1 MSYQVLARKWRPRSF
16 REMIGQTHV
25 LKALINALD
34 NQRLHHAYLFTGTRG
49 VGKTTIA
56 RIIAKCVNCEI
67 GITSTPCGTCSV
79 CREIDEGRFV
89 DLIEID
95 AASRTKVEDTREL
108 LDNVQ
113 YAPSRGRFKVYLI
126 DEVHMLSSHS
136 FNALLKTLEEP
147 PPYVKFILATT
158 DPQKLP
164 ATILSRCLQFS
175 LKNMT
180 PERVVEHLTHVL
192 GVENVPFED
201 DALWLLGRAA
211 DGSMRDAMSLTDQA
225 IAFGEGK
232 VLAADVR
239 AMLGTLD
246 HGQVYG
252 VLQALLEGDARG
264 LLEAVRHL
272 AEQGPDWNGVLA
284 EMLNVLHRVAVA
296 QALPEAVDNGQGD
309 RDRVLAVAQALP
321 AEDVQFYYQMGLI
334 GRRDLPLAP
343 DPRSGFE
350 MVLLRMLAFRP
361 AGGGEAPPQTLKPL
375 GISQATVDSS
385 QGVAAPIAA
394 PVPQATSMAG
404 AAVPAAGPVAGGNAP
419 ASASAA
425 TVQAPVTPAQR
436 EEAPVANPAVGD
448 NAPVPA
454 PASAATAQVPVA
466 AAQRQA
472 APAAST
478 MTAVDNSVPAPA
490 PTSSAPVPAAVS
502 QREVAAAASP
512 VASTDS
518 PATRAA
524 PAPSPAAVDDP
535 SLPWN
540 SSAAPLQNE
549 PEAYDEPLLET
560 EAEQPMLTPMPAP
573 TPACVVPPAPEREEA
588 PEDEGDAIDS
598 AAPHLQAIPD
608 DFGPAGMDRDDEPPL
623 DEDYYP
629 ADIDASGYS
638 FLDDLASATPEPV
651 AAPEPLPASQPA
663 SGLAL
668 QWLELFPKLPI
679 SGLTASI
686 AANCSLIAVRGD
698 EWLLH
703 LDPAQS
709 ALFNATQQRRLND
722 ALNQYH
728 GRTIGLKIELV
739 RPEQE
744 TPAQASSRRRVE
756 RQHDAEA
763 SIQADPFIQQ
773 MMQKFGATVRND
785 TIEPVDVPVSQNG

>member
-16 REMIGQTHV
+16 REMVGQTHV

-34 NQRLHHAYLFTGTRG
+34 SQRLHHAYLFTGTRG

-56 RIIAKCVNCEI
+56 RIIAKCLNCET
-67 GITSTPCGTCSV
+67 GITSSPCGSCSV

-232 VLAADVR
+232 VLASDVR

-246 HGQVYG
+246 HGQVYD
-252 VLQALLEGDARG
+252 VLHALIEGDAKA

-272 AEQGPDWNGVLA
+272 AEQGPDWNGVLS
-284 EMLNVLHRVAVA
+284 EILNVLHRVAIA
-296 QALPEAVDNGQGD
+296 QALPEGVDNGHGD
-309 RDRVLAVAQALP
+309 RDRVLALAQALP

-343 DPRSGFE
+343 DPRGGFE

-361 AGGGEAPPQTLKPL
+361 ADSAAAPRQPLKPV
-375 GISQATVDSS
+375 GISQATVDSANK
-385 QGVAAPIAA
+385 VAGPATVAPIAA
-394 PVPQATSMAG
+394 AVAPVAE
-404 AAVPAAGPVAGGNAP
+404 VPAAPVA
-419 ASASAA
+419 
-425 TVQAPVTPAQR
+425 
-436 EEAPVANPAVGD
+436 APVAPEPTPAPAVEVAPEPVAEVAPATEPEPAAPAVEEID
-448 NAPVPA
+448 LPWNEPAQVPSQATAPEPEPEPVAEREPQVVVEHPAPVP
-454 PASAATAQVPVA
+454 PVA
-466 AAQRQA
+466 PENSVQA
-472 APAAST
+472 APEWAA
-478 MTAVDNSVPAPA
+478 APIPDSVPA
-490 PTSSAPVPAAVS
+490 
-502 QREVAAAASP
+502 QM
-512 VASTDS
+512 ASTV
-518 PATRAA
+518 A
-524 PAPSPAAVDDP
+524 
-535 SLPWN
+535 
-540 SSAAPLQNE
+540 
-549 PEAYDEPLLET
+549 
-560 EAEQPMLTPMPAP
+560 
-573 TPACVVPPAPEREEA
+573 
-588 PEDEGDAIDS
+588 
-598 AAPHLQAIPD
+598 
-608 DFGPAGMDRDDEPPL
+608 GPDRDDEPPL
-623 DEDYYP
+623 DEDYIEP
-629 ADIDASGYS
+629 DMDSAYS
-638 FLDDLASATPEPV
+638 YLDELASEHAAELEPQPE
-651 AAPEPLPASQPA
+651 PEPLPAAQPA
-663 SGLAL
+663 TGLAL
-668 QWLELFPKLPI
+668 EWLQLFPKLPI
-679 SGLTASI
+679 SGMTGSI
-686 AANCSLIAVRGD
+686 AANCTLIAVNGD
-698 EWLLH
+698 DWLLH
-703 LDPAQS
+703 LDPAHS
-709 ALFNATQQRRLND
+709 ALFNPTQQRRLNE

-728 GRTIGLKIELV
+728 GRTLKLNIELIK
-739 RPEQE
+739 PEQE
-744 TPAQASSRRRVE
+744 TPAQAAARRRHE
-756 RQHDAEA
+756 RQNEAIA
-763 SIQADPFIQQ
+763 SIHADPFIQQ
-773 MMQKFGATVRND
+773 MMQQFGAVVRDD
-785 TIEPVDVPVSQNG
+785 TIEPVDALVTQG

>member
-1 MSYQVLARKWRPRSF
+1 MVFMSYQVLARKWRPRSF
-16 REMIGQTHV
+16 REMVGQTHV

-56 RIIAKCVNCEI
+56 RIIAKCLNCET
-67 GITSTPCGTCSV
+67 GITSTPCGSCSV

-180 PERVVEHLTHVL
+180 PERVVEHLSHVL
-192 GVENVPFED
+192 GAENVPFEP

-252 VLQALLEGDARG
+252 VLQALLEGDARA
-264 LLEAVRHL
+264 LLEAVRQL
-272 AEQGPDWNGVLA
+272 AEQGPDWSGVLA
-284 EMLNVLHRVAVA
+284 EMLNVLHRVAIA

-309 RDRVLAVAQALP
+309 RERVLALASALP

-343 DPRSGFE
+343 DPRGGFE

-361 AGGGEAPPQTLKPL
+361 ADADDAPRPVLKPV
-375 GISQATVDSS
+375 GISQATADST
-385 QGVAAPIAA
+385 GAVAAAEAVAPPTAKAAVQPPA
-394 PVPQATSMAG
+394 PVATPQRAPQPQPEPEPEPE
-404 AAVPAAGPVAGGNAP
+404 AARKPAAEQPEEHIDLPWNDP
-419 ASASAA
+419 
-425 TVQAPVTPAQR
+425 VQAPVAAAP
-436 EEAPVANPAVGD
+436 EPVAVPVPGTSRQAGAHEPPPFDGDGD
-448 NAPVPA
+448 NPV
-454 PASAATAQVPVA
+454 
-466 AAQRQA
+466 
-472 APAAST
+472 
-478 MTAVDNSVPAPA
+478 
-490 PTSSAPVPAAVS
+490 
-502 QREVAAAASP
+502 
-512 VASTDS
+512 
-518 PATRAA
+518 
-524 PAPSPAAVDDP
+524 
-535 SLPWN
+535 
-540 SSAAPLQNE
+540 
-549 PEAYDEPLLET
+549 
-560 EAEQPMLTPMPAP
+560 
-573 TPACVVPPAPEREEA
+573 
-588 PEDEGDAIDS
+588 
-598 AAPHLQAIPD
+598 
-608 DFGPAGMDRDDEPPL
+608 GMDRDDEPPL
-623 DEDYYP
+623 DEDYYAP
-629 ADIDASGYS
+629 EVDPVGFSYLDELAEHVHEPDEVAS
-638 FLDDLASATPEPV
+638 V
-651 AAPEPLPASQPA
+651 PEPLPASQPA
-663 SGLAL
+663 TGLAL
-668 QWLELFPKLPI
+668 QWLELFPQLPI
-679 SGLTASI
+679 SGMTGNI
-686 AANCSLIAVRGD
+686 AANCSLIAMNGD
-698 EWLLH
+698 DWLLH
-703 LDPAQS
+703 LDPAQG
-709 ALFNATQQRRLND
+709 ALFNSTQQRRLNE
-722 ALNQYH
+722 ALDQH
-728 GRTIGLKIELV
+728 FGRSIRLSIELV

-744 TPAQASSRRRVE
+744 TPAQAAARKRAE
-756 RQHDAEA
+756 RQREAEEA
-763 SIQADPFIQQ
+763 IDSDPLIQQ
-773 MMQKFGATVRND
+773 MIRQFGATVRQD
-785 TIEPVDVPVSQNG
+785 SIEPVDALVSQGQ

>member
-16 REMIGQTHV
+16 REMVGQTHV

-34 NQRLHHAYLFTGTRG
+34 SQRLHHAYLFTGTRG

-56 RIIAKCVNCEI
+56 RIIAKCLNCET
-67 GITSTPCGTCSV
+67 GITSSPCGECSV

-192 GVENVPFED
+192 TAESVPFED

-232 VLAADVR
+232 VLATDVR

-246 HGQVYG
+246 HGQVFD
-252 VLQALLEGDARG
+252 VLHSLIEGDAKA

-272 AEQGPDWNGVLA
+272 AEQGPDWNGVLS
-284 EMLNVLHRVAVA
+284 EILNVLHRVAIA
-296 QALPEAVDNGQGD
+296 QALPEGVDNGHGD
-309 RDRVLAVAQALP
+309 RDRVLALAQALP

-343 DPRSGFE
+343 DPRGGFE

-361 AGGGEAPPQTLKPL
+361 ADTADAPRQPLKPV
-375 GISQATVDSS
+375 GISQATVDSANS
-385 QGVAAPIAA
+385 VAAAPKPA
-394 PVPQATSMAG
+394 PVVA
-404 AAVPAAGPVAGGNAP
+404 AAVAP
-419 ASASAA
+419 
-425 TVQAPVTPAQR
+425 TPAPVTA
-436 EEAPVANPAVGD
+436 
-448 NAPVPA
+448 
-454 PASAATAQVPVA
+454 
-466 AAQRQA
+466 
-472 APAAST
+472 
-478 MTAVDNSVPAPA
+478 PAPA
-490 PTSSAPVPAAVS
+490 PEPAPVA
-502 QREVAAAASP
+502 P
-512 VASTDS
+512 VAPVAEPEPEPEPT
-518 PATRAA
+518 PVVAE
-524 PAPSPAAVDDP
+524 AVVD
-535 SLPWN
+535 LPWN
-540 SSAAPLQNE
+540 DPVEAEAE
-549 PEAYDEPLLET
+549 PEPEPAQQPAVEPMLET
-560 EAEQPMLTPMPAP
+560 AAEQPELPPMPLP
-573 TPACVVPPAPEREEA
+573 TPDSVVPDAPEWA
-588 PEDEGDAIDS
+588 
-598 AAPHLQAIPD
+598 AAPIPEPSVAD
-608 DFGPAGMDRDDEPPL
+608 VDAATPGTDMDDEPPL
-623 DEDYYP
+623 DEDYIEP
-629 ADIDASGYS
+629 DMDSAYS
-638 FLDDLASATPEPV
+638 YLDELASEHAADPEPEPEPEPA
-651 AAPEPLPASQPA
+651 AAPAT
-663 SGLAL
+663 GLAL

-679 SGLTASI
+679 SGMTGSI
-686 AANCSLIAVRGD
+686 AANCTLIAVDGD
-698 EWLLH
+698 HWLMH
-703 LDPAQS
+703 LDPAHS

-722 ALNQYH
+722 ALNQFH
-728 GRTIGLKIELV
+728 GRTLTLTIELIK
-739 RPEQE
+739 PEQE
-744 TPAQASSRRRVE
+744 TPAQAASRRRAN
-756 RQHDAEA
+756 RQREAEE
-763 SIQADPFIQQ
+763 SIHGDPFIQQ
-773 MMQKFGATVRND
+773 MVQQFGAVVRHD
-785 TIEPVDVPVSQNG
+785 TIEPVDALVAQG

>member
-1 MSYQVLARKWRPRSF
+1 LHVNGV
-16 REMIGQTHV
+16 GQTHV

-34 NQRLHHAYLFTGTRG
+34 SQRLHHAYLFTGTRG

-56 RIIAKCVNCEI
+56 RIIAKCLNCET

-232 VLAADVR
+232 VMAADVR

-246 HGQVYG
+246 HGQVFD
-252 VLQALLEGDARG
+252 VLHALIEGDAKA

-272 AEQGPDWNGVLA
+272 SEQGPDWNGVLS
-284 EMLNVLHRVAVA
+284 EILNVLHRVAIA
-296 QALPEAVDNGQGD
+296 QALPEGVDNGHGD
-309 RDRVLAVAQALP
+309 RDRVLALAQALP

-343 DPRSGFE
+343 DPRGGFE
-350 MVLLRMLAFRP
+350 MVMLRMLAFRP
-361 AGGGEAPPQTLKPL
+361 ADTADAPRQPLKPV
-375 GISQATVDSS
+375 GISQATVDSAKS
-385 QGVAAPIAA
+385 V
-394 PVPQATSMAG
+394 AG
-404 AAVPAAGPVAGGNAP
+404 AAVVAPEPVAVAP
-419 ASASAA
+419 
-425 TVQAPVTPAQR
+425 
-436 EEAPVANPAVGD
+436 APVAVE
-448 NAPVPA
+448 PVVPVVAPA
-454 PASAATAQVPVA
+454 PAAE
-466 AAQRQA
+466 
-472 APAAST
+472 
-478 MTAVDNSVPAPA
+478 PAPA
-490 PTSSAPVPAAVS
+490 PVVDLPWNEPVETVVEQAPAEEPVLETIAEQPELTPMPTPTPDSVVPDAPEWGSAPVPEPTIADVDAA
-502 QREVAAAASP
+502 
-512 VASTDS
+512 
-518 PATRAA
+518 
-524 PAPSPAAVDDP
+524 
-535 SLPWN
+535 
-540 SSAAPLQNE
+540 
-549 PEAYDEPLLET
+549 
-560 EAEQPMLTPMPAP
+560 TP
-573 TPACVVPPAPEREEA
+573 
-588 PEDEGDAIDS
+588 GID
-598 AAPHLQAIPD
+598 L
-608 DFGPAGMDRDDEPPL
+608 DDEPPL
-623 DEDYYP
+623 DEDYIEP
-629 ADIDASGYS
+629 DVDSAYS
-638 FLDDLASATPEPV
+638 YLDDLASEHTAEP
-651 AAPEPLPASQPA
+651 APEPEAEPAAMPA
-663 SGLAL
+663 TGLAL

-679 SGLTASI
+679 SGMTGSI
-686 AANCSLIAVRGD
+686 AANCTLIAVDGD
-698 EWLLH
+698 HWLLH
-703 LDPAQS
+703 LDPAHS

-722 ALNQYH
+722 ALNQFH
-728 GRTIGLKIELV
+728 ERTLTVTIELIK
-739 RPEQE
+739 PEQE
-744 TPAQASSRRRVE
+744 TPAQAATRRRLN
-756 RQHDAEA
+756 RQREAEE
-763 SIQADPFIQQ
+763 SIQADPLIQQ
-773 MMQKFGATVRND
+773 MMEQFGAVVRHD
-785 TIEPVDVPVSQNG
+785 TIEPVEAQAAAG

>member
-16 REMIGQTHV
+16 GEMVGQTHV

-34 NQRLHHAYLFTGTRG
+34 SQRLHHAYLFTGTRG

-56 RIIAKCVNCEI
+56 RIIAKCLNCET
-67 GITSTPCGTCSV
+67 GITSTPCGECSV

-192 GVENVPFED
+192 SVENVPFED

-246 HGQVYG
+246 HGQVYD
-252 VLQALLEGDARG
+252 VLHALIEGDAKA

-272 AEQGPDWNGVLA
+272 AEQGPDWNGVLS
-284 EMLNVLHRVAVA
+284 EILNVLHRVAIA
-296 QALPEAVDNGQGD
+296 QALPEGVDNGHGD
-309 RDRVLAVAQALP
+309 RDRVLALAQALP

-343 DPRSGFE
+343 DPRGGFE

-361 AGGGEAPPQTLKPL
+361 ADTEDAPRQPLKTV
-375 GISQATVDSS
+375 GISQATVDSANS
-385 QGVAAPIAA
+385 VAAARVVA
-394 PVPQATSMAG
+394 PVVATA
-404 AAVPAAGPVAGGNAP
+404 
-419 ASASAA
+419 
-425 TVQAPVTPAQR
+425 VTPAPV
-436 EEAPVANPAVGD
+436 APVVA
-448 NAPVPA
+448 PA
-454 PASAATAQVPVA
+454 PVPVA
-466 AAQRQA
+466 APEPVA
-472 APAAST
+472 T
-478 MTAVDNSVPAPA
+478 V
-490 PTSSAPVPAAVS
+490 PVPV
-502 QREVAAAASP
+502 VAPEPEPVVEP
-512 VASTDS
+512 VAVEEV
-518 PATRAA
+518 
-524 PAPSPAAVDDP
+524 VD
-535 SLPWN
+535 LPWN
-540 SSAAPLQNE
+540 DPIEPEVVQQPAIEPVLETAGEQPELPPMPMPTPDSVVPNAPEWAAAPIPE
-549 PEAYDEPLLET
+549 PSVAQVD
-560 EAEQPMLTPMPAP
+560 AATP
-573 TPACVVPPAPEREEA
+573 
-588 PEDEGDAIDS
+588 
-598 AAPHLQAIPD
+598 
-608 DFGPAGMDRDDEPPL
+608 GMDQDDEPPL
-623 DEDYYP
+623 DEDYIEP
-629 ADIDASGYS
+629 DMDSAYS
-638 FLDDLASATPEPV
+638 YLDELASEHTAEP
-651 AAPEPLPASQPA
+651 APEPEPEPAAMPA
-663 SGLAL
+663 TGLAL
-668 QWLELFPKLPI
+668 QWLELFPKLPV
-679 SGLTASI
+679 SGMTGSI
-686 AANCSLIAVRGD
+686 AANCTLIAVDGD
-698 EWLLH
+698 NWLLH
-703 LDPAQS
+703 LDPAHS

-722 ALNQYH
+722 ALNQFH
-728 GRTIGLKIELV
+728 GRTLTLSMELIK
-739 RPEQE
+739 PEQE
-744 TPAQASSRRRVE
+744 TPAQAASRRRAN
-756 RQHDAEA
+756 RQREAEE
-763 SIQADPFIQQ
+763 SIHGDPFIQQ
-773 MMQKFGATVRND
+773 MMQQFGAVVRHD
-785 TIEPVDVPVSQNG
+785 TIEPVEALVSQD

>member
-16 REMIGQTHV
+16 REMVGQTHV

-34 NQRLHHAYLFTGTRG
+34 SQRLHHAYLFTGTRG

-56 RIIAKCVNCEI
+56 RIIAKCLNCET

-180 PERVVEHLTHVL
+180 PERVVEHLSHVL
-192 GVENVPFED
+192 SVENVPFED

-239 AMLGTLD
+239 TMLGTLD
-246 HGQVYG
+246 HGQVFD
-252 VLQALLEGDARG
+252 LLHALIEGDARG

-272 AEQGPDWNGVLA
+272 AEQGPDWNGVLS
-284 EMLNVLHRVAVA
+284 EILNVFHRVAIA
-296 QALPEAVDNGQGD
+296 QALPEGVDNGHGD
-309 RDRVLAVAQALP
+309 RDRVLALAKVLP

-343 DPRSGFE
+343 DPRGGFE

-361 AGGGEAPPQTLKPL
+361 ADATDSPSQPLKPV
-375 GISQATVDSS
+375 GISQATVDSA
-385 QGVAAPIAA
+385 QTVAGPTAVAPVVAAP
-394 PVPQATSMAG
+394 
-404 AAVPAAGPVAGGNAP
+404 
-419 ASASAA
+419 
-425 TVQAPVTPAQR
+425 
-436 EEAPVANPAVGD
+436 
-448 NAPVPA
+448 
-454 PASAATAQVPVA
+454 
-466 AAQRQA
+466 
-472 APAAST
+472 APAAV
-478 MTAVDNSVPAPA
+478 AVVEVPRPEPEPEPAPA
-490 PTSSAPVPAAVS
+490 PVAAPRAPAVPVVDLPWNEPAVAVIEEPLAPQAMLDTLGEQPELPPMPLPTPDSVVPDAPQWEDAPVP
-502 QREVAAAASP
+502 
-512 VASTDS
+512 
-518 PATRAA
+518 
-524 PAPSPAAVDDP
+524 
-535 SLPWN
+535 
-540 SSAAPLQNE
+540 E
-549 PEAYDEPLLET
+549 PTLE
-560 EAEQPMLTPMPAP
+560 Q
-573 TPACVVPPAPEREEA
+573 V
-588 PEDEGDAIDS
+588 DS
-598 AAPHLQAIPD
+598 ALS
-608 DFGPAGMDRDDEPPL
+608 GLDRDDEPPL
-623 DEDYYP
+623 DEDYIEP
-629 ADIDASGYS
+629 DMDSAAYS
-638 FLDDLASATPEPV
+638 YLDELASEHGGEPAPE
-651 AAPEPLPASQPA
+651 PEPLPAAEPA
-663 SGLAL
+663 TGLAL
-668 QWLELFPKLPI
+668 EWLNMFPKLPV
-679 SGLTASI
+679 SGMTASI
-686 AANCSLIAVRGD
+686 GANCTLISVDGD
-698 EWLLH
+698 DWLLH
-703 LDPAQS
+703 LDPAHS

-728 GRTIGLKIELV
+728 QRTLKVTIELIK
-739 RPEQE
+739 PEQE
-744 TPAQASSRRRVE
+744 TPAQAASRFRAE
-756 RQHDAEA
+756 RQRLAEE
-763 SIQADPFIQQ
+763 SIYADPLVQQ
-773 MMQKFGATVRND
+773 MIEQFGAAVRDD
-785 TIEPVDVPVSQNG
+785 TIQPVDVVEAQAS

>member
-16 REMIGQTHV
+16 REMVGQTHV

-34 NQRLHHAYLFTGTRG
+34 SQRLHHAYLFTGTRG

-56 RIIAKCVNCEI
+56 RIIAKCLNCET
-67 GITSTPCGTCSV
+67 GITSSPCGECSV

-192 GVENVPFED
+192 TAENVPFED

-232 VLAADVR
+232 VLATDVR

-252 VLQALLEGDARG
+252 VLHALIEGDAKA

-272 AEQGPDWNGVLA
+272 AEQGPDWNGVLS
-284 EMLNVLHRVAVA
+284 EILNVLHRVAIA
-296 QALPEAVDNGQGD
+296 QALPEGVDNGHGD
-309 RDRVLAVAQALP
+309 RDRVLALAQALP

-343 DPRSGFE
+343 DPRGGFE

-361 AGGGEAPPQTLKPL
+361 ADTADAPRQPLKPV
-375 GISQATVDSS
+375 GISQATVDSANS
-385 QGVAAPIAA
+385 VAAAPKPAPVVAAAVAPAAVAEPAAVAASMPEPEPVAPVVEAQPEPEPVAVEAVVDLPWNDPVEAEPEPAPVQQPAVEPVLETAGEQPELPPMPLPTPDSVVPDAPEWAAAPI
-394 PVPQATSMAG
+394 PEPS
-404 AAVPAAGPVAGGNAP
+404 VAEVD
-419 ASASAA
+419 AA
-425 TVQAPVTPAQR
+425 TP
-436 EEAPVANPAVGD
+436 
-448 NAPVPA
+448 
-454 PASAATAQVPVA
+454 
-466 AAQRQA
+466 
-472 APAAST
+472 
-478 MTAVDNSVPAPA
+478 
-490 PTSSAPVPAAVS
+490 
-502 QREVAAAASP
+502 
-512 VASTDS
+512 
-518 PATRAA
+518 
-524 PAPSPAAVDDP
+524 
-535 SLPWN
+535 
-540 SSAAPLQNE
+540 
-549 PEAYDEPLLET
+549 
-560 EAEQPMLTPMPAP
+560 
-573 TPACVVPPAPEREEA
+573 
-588 PEDEGDAIDS
+588 
-598 AAPHLQAIPD
+598 
-608 DFGPAGMDRDDEPPL
+608 GMDMDDEPPL
-623 DEDYYP
+623 DEDYIEP
-629 ADIDASGYS
+629 DMDSAYS
-638 FLDDLASATPEPV
+638 YLDELASEHAADPEPEPEPEPA
-651 AAPEPLPASQPA
+651 AAPAT
-663 SGLAL
+663 GLAL

-679 SGLTASI
+679 SGMTGSI
-686 AANCSLIAVRGD
+686 AANCTLIAVDGD
-698 EWLLH
+698 HWLMH
-703 LDPAQS
+703 LDPAHS

-722 ALNQYH
+722 VLNQFH
-728 GRTIGLKIELV
+728 GRTLTLTIELIK
-739 RPEQE
+739 PAQE
-744 TPAQASSRRRVE
+744 TPAQAASRRRAN
-756 RQHDAEA
+756 RQREAEE
-763 SIQADPFIQQ
+763 SIHGDPFIQQ
-773 MMQKFGATVRND
+773 MVQQFGAVVRSD
-785 TIEPVDVPVSQNG
+785 TIEPVDALVTQG

>member
-1 MSYQVLARKWRPRSF
+1 MV
-16 REMIGQTHV
+16 GQTHV

-34 NQRLHHAYLFTGTRG
+34 SQRLHHAYLFTGTRG

-56 RIIAKCVNCEI
+56 RIIAKCLNCET

-232 VLAADVR
+232 VMAADVR

-246 HGQVYG
+246 HGQVYD
-252 VLQALLEGDARG
+252 VLHALINGDAKA

-272 AEQGPDWNGVLA
+272 AEQGPDWNGVLS
-284 EMLNVLHRVAVA
+284 EILNVLHRVAIA
-296 QALPEAVDNGQGD
+296 QALPDGVDNGHGD
-309 RDRVLAVAQALP
+309 RDRVLALAQALP

-343 DPRSGFE
+343 DPRGGFE

-361 AGGGEAPPQTLKPL
+361 ADSADAPRQPLKPV
-375 GISQATVDSS
+375 GISQATVDSAQS
-385 QGVAAPIAA
+385 V
-394 PVPQATSMAG
+394 AG
-404 AAVPAAGPVAGGNAP
+404 AAVA
-419 ASASAA
+419 
-425 TVQAPVTPAQR
+425 APVSVAA
-436 EEAPVANPAVGD
+436 APVA
-448 NAPVPA
+448 APV
-454 PASAATAQVPVA
+454 VE
-466 AAQRQA
+466 A
-472 APAAST
+472 APA
-478 MTAVDNSVPAPA
+478 VAPVVA
-490 PTSSAPVPAAVS
+490 PAPVPAA
-502 QREVAAAASP
+502 P
-512 VASTDS
+512 V
-518 PATRAA
+518 A
-524 PAPSPAAVDDP
+524 PAPQPVVETPAQAAPVAAEEVVD
-535 SLPWN
+535 LPWN
-540 SSAAPLQNE
+540 DPVE
-549 PEAYDEPLLET
+549 PVVAQQPAVEPVLET
-560 EAEQPMLTPMPAP
+560 AAEQPELTPMPTP
-573 TPACVVPPAPEREEA
+573 TPDSVVPDAPEWVSA
-588 PEDEGDAIDS
+588 PVPEPSVAEVDAATPGID
-598 AAPHLQAIPD
+598 L
-608 DFGPAGMDRDDEPPL
+608 DDEPPL
-623 DEDYYP
+623 DEDYIEP
-629 ADIDASGYS
+629 DMDSAYS
-638 FLDDLASATPEPV
+638 YLDELASEHAADPEPE
-651 AAPEPLPASQPA
+651 PEPLPAAQPA
-663 SGLAL
+663 TGLAL
-668 QWLELFPKLPI
+668 EWLELFPKLPI
-679 SGLTASI
+679 SGMTASI
-686 AANCSLIAVRGD
+686 AANCTLIAAEGD
-698 EWLLH
+698 NWLLH
-703 LDPAQS
+703 LDPAHS

-728 GRTIGLKIELV
+728 QRTLTVSIELIK
-739 RPEQE
+739 PEQE
-744 TPAQASSRRRVE
+744 TPAQAASRRRAN
-756 RQHDAEA
+756 RQREAEE
-763 SIQADPFIQQ
+763 SIHGDPFIQQ
-773 MMQKFGATVRND
+773 MVREFGAVVRHD
-785 TIEPVDVPVSQNG
+785 TIEPVEALVSQG

>member
-16 REMIGQTHV
+16 REMVGQTHV

-34 NQRLHHAYLFTGTRG
+34 SQRLHHAYLFTGTRG

-56 RIIAKCVNCEI
+56 RIIAKCLNCET
-67 GITSTPCGTCSV
+67 GITSTPCGECSV

-232 VLAADVR
+232 VMAADVR

-246 HGQVYG
+246 HGQVYD
-252 VLQALLEGDARG
+252 VLHALIEGDARALLEG
-264 LLEAVRHL
+264 VRHL
-272 AEQGPDWNGVLA
+272 AEQGPDWNGVLS
-284 EMLNVLHRVAVA
+284 EILNVLHRVAIA
-296 QALPEAVDNGQGD
+296 QALPEGVDNGHGD
-309 RDRVLAVAQALP
+309 RDRVLALAQALP

-343 DPRSGFE
+343 DPRGGFE

-361 AGGGEAPPQTLKPL
+361 ADTADAPRQPLKPV
-375 GISQATVDSS
+375 GISQATVDSANS
-385 QGVAAPIAA
+385 VAAAPVVAPVVATAAAPVVAAPVVA
-394 PVPQATSMAG
+394 P
-404 AAVPAAGPVAGGNAP
+404 
-419 ASASAA
+419 
-425 TVQAPVTPAQR
+425 
-436 EEAPVANPAVGD
+436 
-448 NAPVPA
+448 APVPA
-454 PASAATAQVPVA
+454 PEPVA
-466 AAQRQA
+466 
-472 APAAST
+472 
-478 MTAVDNSVPAPA
+478 
-490 PTSSAPVPAAVS
+490 
-502 QREVAAAASP
+502 P
-512 VASTDS
+512 VA
-518 PATRAA
+518 P
-524 PAPSPAAVDDP
+524 PEPVVEAVAIEEVVD
-535 SLPWN
+535 LPWN
-540 SSAAPLQNE
+540 DPVE
-549 PEAYDEPLLET
+549 PEAVLQPAVEPMLET
-560 EAEQPMLTPMPAP
+560 AGEQPELPPMPLP
-573 TPACVVPPAPEREEA
+573 MPDSVVPDAPEWA
-588 PEDEGDAIDS
+588 
-598 AAPHLQAIPD
+598 AAPIPEPSVAEVD
-608 DFGPAGMDRDDEPPL
+608 AATPGTDLDDEPPL
-623 DEDYYP
+623 DEDYIEP
-629 ADIDASGYS
+629 DIDSAYS
-638 FLDDLASATPEPV
+638 YLDELASEHAAEP
-651 AAPEPLPASQPA
+651 APEPEPEPAAMPA
-663 SGLAL
+663 TGLAL

-679 SGLTASI
+679 SGMTGSI
-686 AANCSLIAVRGD
+686 AANCTLISVEGD
-698 EWLLH
+698 NWLMH
-703 LDPAQS
+703 LDPAHS

-728 GRTIGLKIELV
+728 GRTLTLSMELIK
-739 RPEQE
+739 PEQE
-744 TPAQASSRRRVE
+744 TPAQAASRRRVN
-756 RQHDAEA
+756 RQREAEE
-763 SIQADPFIQQ
+763 SIHGDPFIQQ
-773 MMQKFGATVRND
+773 MMQQFGAVIRND
-785 TIEPVDVPVSQNG
+785 TIEPVEALASQG

>member
-16 REMIGQTHV
+16 REMVGQTHV

-56 RIIAKCVNCEI
+56 RIIAKCLNCET
-67 GITSTPCGTCSV
+67 GVSSTPCGQCSV

-89 DLIEID
+89 DLIEVD

-113 YAPSRGRFKVYLI
+113 YAPSRGRYKVYLI

-147 PPYVKFILATT
+147 PPHVKFLLATT

-164 ATILSRCLQFS
+164 VTILSRCLQFS
-175 LKNMT
+175 LKNMP

-192 GVENVPFED
+192 GVENVPFEE

-252 VLQALLEGDARG
+252 VLQALLEGDARA

-272 AEQGPDWNGVLA
+272 AEQGPDWAGVLA
-284 EMLNVLHRVAVA
+284 EMLNVLHRVAIA

-309 RDRVLAVAQALP
+309 RDRVLALAQALP

-361 AGGGEAPPQTLKPL
+361 ADTGDAPRTSLKNL
-375 GISQATVDSS
+375 GISPATADSKPAA
-385 QGVAAPIAA
+385 VADTAAPGVSPVSAPA
-394 PVPQATSMAG
+394 PVAPA
-404 AAVPAAGPVAGGNAP
+404 AAVAP
-419 ASASAA
+419 APVVIASPAESAA
-425 TVQAPVTPAQR
+425 TVAP
-436 EEAPVANPAVGD
+436 ELPAV
-448 NAPVPA
+448 
-454 PASAATAQVPVA
+454 ATSP
-466 AAQRQA
+466 A
-472 APAAST
+472 APAQEQ
-478 MTAVDNSVPAPA
+478 AVPVIDVPWNEPPEVPPVAVEANAILPEPA
-490 PTSSAPVPAAVS
+490 LDGPPDHVAAVV
-502 QREVAAAASP
+502 QVE
-512 VASTDS
+512 
-518 PATRAA
+518 
-524 PAPSPAAVDDP
+524 
-535 SLPWN
+535 
-540 SSAAPLQNE
+540 E
-549 PEAYDEPLLET
+549 PD
-560 EAEQPMLTPMPAP
+560 
-573 TPACVVPPAPEREEA
+573 
-588 PEDEGDAIDS
+588 
-598 AAPHLQAIPD
+598 
-608 DFGPAGMDRDDEPPL
+608 DDEPPL
-623 DEDYYP
+623 TDEDYFEVENQAEAYFEELQQ
-629 ADIDASGYS
+629 DETDQQ
-638 FLDDLASATPEPV
+638 EV
-651 AAPEPLPASQPA
+651 EPLPAVEPA
-663 SGLAL
+663 TGLAAE
-668 QWLELFPKLPI
+668 WLELYLKLGL
-679 SGLTASI
+679 SGLTGSI
-686 AANCSLIAVRGD
+686 AANCTLISVEGD
-698 EWLLH
+698 RWLMH

-709 ALFNATQQRRLND
+709 ALFNPTQQRRLND

-728 GRTIGLKIELV
+728 GRTLQLDIVLQK
-739 RPEQE
+739 PEQE
-744 TPAQASSRRRVE
+744 TPAQAAQRRRAE
-756 RQHDAEA
+756 RQRAAEQ
-763 SIQADPFIQQ
+763 SIHADPLVQQ
-773 MMQKFGATVRND
+773 LMQQFAAVIREG
-785 TIEPVDVPVSQNG
+785 TIEPVEHSEP

>member
-16 REMIGQTHV
+16 REMVGQTHV

-34 NQRLHHAYLFTGTRG
+34 SQRLHHAYLFTGTRG

-56 RIIAKCVNCEI
+56 RIIAKCLNCET
-67 GITSTPCGTCSV
+67 GITSSPCGECSV

-192 GVENVPFED
+192 TAESVPFED

-232 VLAADVR
+232 VLATDVR

-246 HGQVYG
+246 HGQVFD
-252 VLQALLEGDARG
+252 VLHSLIEGDAKA

-272 AEQGPDWNGVLA
+272 AEQGPDWNGVLS
-284 EMLNVLHRVAVA
+284 EILNVLHRVAIA
-296 QALPEAVDNGQGD
+296 QALPEGVDNGHGD
-309 RDRVLAVAQALP
+309 RDRVLALAQALP

-343 DPRSGFE
+343 DPRGGFE

-361 AGGGEAPPQTLKPL
+361 ADTADAPRQPLKPV
-375 GISQATVDSS
+375 GISQATVDSANS
-385 QGVAAPIAA
+385 VAAAPKPA
-394 PVPQATSMAG
+394 PVVA
-404 AAVPAAGPVAGGNAP
+404 AAVTPTP
-419 ASASAA
+419 
-425 TVQAPVTPAQR
+425 APVTA
-436 EEAPVANPAVGD
+436 
-448 NAPVPA
+448 
-454 PASAATAQVPVA
+454 
-466 AAQRQA
+466 
-472 APAAST
+472 
-478 MTAVDNSVPAPA
+478 PAPA
-490 PTSSAPVPAAVS
+490 PEPAQVAPVA
-502 QREVAAAASP
+502 RVAEP
-512 VASTDS
+512 E
-518 PATRAA
+518 PEPE
-524 PAPSPAAVDDP
+524 PAPVVAEAVVD
-535 SLPWN
+535 LPWN
-540 SSAAPLQNE
+540 DPVEAEAE
-549 PEAYDEPLLET
+549 PEPEPAQQPAVEPMLET
-560 EAEQPMLTPMPAP
+560 AAEQPELPPMPLP
-573 TPACVVPPAPEREEA
+573 TPDSVVPDAPEWA
-588 PEDEGDAIDS
+588 
-598 AAPHLQAIPD
+598 AAPIPEPSVAD
-608 DFGPAGMDRDDEPPL
+608 VDAATPGTDMDDEPPL
-623 DEDYYP
+623 DEDYIEP
-629 ADIDASGYS
+629 DMDSAYS
-638 FLDDLASATPEPV
+638 YLDELASEHAADPEPEPEPEPA
-651 AAPEPLPASQPA
+651 AAPAT
-663 SGLAL
+663 GLAL

-679 SGLTASI
+679 SGMTGSI
-686 AANCSLIAVRGD
+686 AANCTLIAVDGD
-698 EWLLH
+698 HWLMH
-703 LDPAQS
+703 LDPAHS

-722 ALNQYH
+722 ALNQFH
-728 GRTIGLKIELV
+728 GRTLTLTIELIK
-739 RPEQE
+739 PEQE
-744 TPAQASSRRRVE
+744 TPAQAASRRRAN
-756 RQHDAEA
+756 RQREAEE
-763 SIQADPFIQQ
+763 SIHGDPFIQQ
-773 MMQKFGATVRND
+773 MVQQFGAVVRHD
-785 TIEPVDVPVSQNG
+785 TIEPVDALVAQG

>member
-16 REMIGQTHV
+16 REMVGQTHV

-34 NQRLHHAYLFTGTRG
+34 SQRLHHAYLFTGTRG

-56 RIIAKCVNCEI
+56 RIIAKCLNCET
-67 GITSTPCGTCSV
+67 GITSTPCGECSV

-246 HGQVYG
+246 HGQVFD
-252 VLQALLEGDARG
+252 VLAALIEGDARS

-272 AEQGPDWNGVLA
+272 AEQGPDWSGVLS
-284 EMLNVLHRVAVA
+284 EILNVLHRIAIA
-296 QALPEAVDNGQGD
+296 QALPEGVDNGHGD
-309 RDRVLAVAQALP
+309 RDRVLALAQSLP

-343 DPRSGFE
+343 DPRGGFE

-361 AGGGEAPPQTLKPL
+361 ADADNAPTQPLKPV
-375 GISQATVDSS
+375 GINPATVDS
-385 QGVAAPIAA
+385 QTAVA
-394 PVPQATSMAG
+394 S
-404 AAVPAAGPVAGGNAP
+404 
-419 ASASAA
+419 SASAA
-425 TVQAPVTPAQR
+425 SRPQTAPAPVIDTP
-436 EEAPVANPAVGD
+436 APVAVPEPAAAKAEEEID
-448 NAPVPA
+448 LPWNAPKVVA
-454 PASAATAQVPVA
+454 PAT
-466 AAQRQA
+466 
-472 APAAST
+472 PAEPETESEPEPE
-478 MTAVDNSVPAPA
+478 DKPSPE
-490 PTSSAPVPAAVS
+490 SAPVDEIP
-502 QREVAAAASP
+502 EP
-512 VASTDS
+512 VLDT
-518 PATRAA
+518 
-524 PAPSPAAVDDP
+524 V
-535 SLPWN
+535 
-540 SSAAPLQNE
+540 
-549 PEAYDEPLLET
+549 
-560 EAEQPMLTPMPAP
+560 AEQPDLTPMPAP
-573 TPACVVPPAPEREEA
+573 APASPVPDAPEVASSEQLQAAADAVTPQMIEHVPDATPYVPAPME
-588 PEDEGDAIDS
+588 
-598 AAPHLQAIPD
+598 
-608 DFGPAGMDRDDEPPL
+608 RDDEPPP
-623 DEDYYP
+623 DDDYIEP
-629 ADIDASGYS
+629 DIDIDPASFAY
-638 FLDDLASATPEPV
+638 LDDLAHEAVEAVEKEPEL
-651 AAPEPLPASQPA
+651 LPASKPA
-663 SGLAL
+663 TGLAAD
-668 QWLELFPKLPI
+668 WLELFPKLPI
-679 SGLTASI
+679 SGMTGSI
-686 AANCSLIAVRGD
+686 AANCTLISVEGD
-698 EWLLH
+698 NWLLH
-703 LDPAQS
+703 LDPAHS
-709 ALFNATQQRRLND
+709 ALFNSTQQRRLND

-728 GRTIGLKIELV
+728 ERTLNLSIELIK
-739 RPEQE
+739 PEQE
-744 TPAQASSRRRVE
+744 TPAQAAARRRAD
-756 RQHDAEA
+756 RQKQAEA
-763 SIQADPFIQQ
+763 AIHGDPFIQQ
-773 MMQKFGATVRND
+773 MMQQFGASIRED
-785 TIEPVDVPVSQNG
+785 TITPVDAPAQAPV

>member
-1 MSYQVLARKWRPRSF
+1 MV
-16 REMIGQTHV
+16 GQTHV

-56 RIIAKCVNCEI
+56 RIIAKCVNCET
-67 GITSTPCGTCSV
+67 GITSTPCGECSV

-180 PERVVEHLTHVL
+180 PERVVEHLSHVL

-252 VLQALLEGDARG
+252 VLQALLDGDARA

-284 EMLNVLHRVAVA
+284 EMLNVLHRVAIA

-309 RDRVLAVAQALP
+309 RDRVLALAQALP

-343 DPRSGFE
+343 ELRGGFE

-361 AGGGEAPPQTLKPL
+361 AGTSDGPDQPLKTV
-375 GISQATVDSS
+375 GISQATVDSTQPVAVS
-385 QGVAAPIAA
+385 SPVEPQSPSVVPADPDPNPVGAGSAREEPTAAP
-394 PVPQATSMAG
+394 Q
-404 AAVPAAGPVAGGNAP
+404 N
-419 ASASAA
+419 
-425 TVQAPVTPAQR
+425 
-436 EEAPVANPAVGD
+436 D
-448 NAPVPA
+448 
-454 PASAATAQVPVA
+454 
-466 AAQRQA
+466 
-472 APAAST
+472 
-478 MTAVDNSVPAPA
+478 
-490 PTSSAPVPAAVS
+490 
-502 QREVAAAASP
+502 
-512 VASTDS
+512 
-518 PATRAA
+518 RAA
-524 PAPSPAAVDDP
+524 PAPSPVGAGSAREETTTVHQATAEPID
-535 SLPWN
+535 LPWN
-540 SSAAPLQNE
+540 DPVTPVAAPAPE
-549 PEAYDEPLLET
+549 PILDVVG
-560 EAEQPMLTPMPAP
+560 EQPALTPMPAP
-573 TPACVVPPAPEREEA
+573 TPASAVPDAPEAEATPPA
-588 PEDEGDAIDS
+588 
-598 AAPHLQAIPD
+598 D
-608 DFGPAGMDRDDEPPL
+608 DTDPVDYIPAGMERDDEPPL
-623 DEDYYP
+623 DEDYYAP
-629 ADIDASGYS
+629 ETDGAAYS
-638 FLDDLASATPEPV
+638 YLDELASETVHEAPVEAEPEV
-651 AAPEPLPASQPA
+651 LPAAQPA
-663 SGLAL
+663 TGLAL

-679 SGLTASI
+679 SGMTGSI
-686 AANCSLIAVRGD
+686 AANCTLIAVEGD
-698 EWLLH
+698 DWLLH
-703 LDPAQS
+703 LDPAHS
-709 ALFNATQQRRLND
+709 ALFNSTQQRRLND

-728 GRTIGLKIELV
+728 ERTISLTIELI

-744 TPAQASSRRRVE
+744 TPAQAAARWRAN
-756 RQHDAEA
+756 RQADAEQ
-763 SIQADPFIQQ
+763 SIQQDPYIQQ
-773 MMQKFGATVRND
+773 MLQQFGAIIRDD
-785 TIEPVDVPVSQNG
+785 TIEPVEAVASPTR

>member
-1 MSYQVLARKWRPRSF
+1 MV
-16 REMIGQTHV
+16 GQTHV

-56 RIIAKCVNCEI
+56 RIIAKCVNCET
-67 GITSTPCGTCSV
+67 GITSTPCGECSV

-126 DEVHMLSSHS
+126 DEVHMLSTHS

-180 PERVVEHLTHVL
+180 PERVVEHLSHVL
-192 GVENVPFED
+192 GVENVPFEN

-252 VLQALLEGDARG
+252 VLQSLLEGDARG

-284 EMLNVLHRVAVA
+284 EMLNVLHRVAIA

-309 RDRVLAVAQALP
+309 RDRVFALAQALP

-343 DPRSGFE
+343 ELRGGFE

-361 AGGGEAPPQTLKPL
+361 AGSSDGPSQPLKTV
-375 GISQATVDSS
+375 GISQATVDS
-385 QGVAAPIAA
+385 
-394 PVPQATSMAG
+394 PQ
-404 AAVPAAGPVAGGNAP
+404 
-419 ASASAA
+419 
-425 TVQAPVTPAQR
+425 
-436 EEAPVANPAVGD
+436 PVANPAPAQSAPAVGAVSGRESPAAEPQTD
-448 NAPVPA
+448 RAAPFAATDRSHGIPAPSNSPVGAVSGRESPAAEPQTDRAAPFAATDRSHGTPAPLNSPVGAVSGREESPAHSQAAPDPVIDLPWNDPVEPVIA
-454 PASAATAQVPVA
+454 PASGPILDVVG
-466 AAQRQA
+466 
-472 APAAST
+472 
-478 MTAVDNSVPAPA
+478 
-490 PTSSAPVPAAVS
+490 
-502 QREVAAAASP
+502 
-512 VASTDS
+512 
-518 PATRAA
+518 
-524 PAPSPAAVDDP
+524 
-535 SLPWN
+535 
-540 SSAAPLQNE
+540 
-549 PEAYDEPLLET
+549 
-560 EAEQPMLTPMPAP
+560 EQPALTPMPAP
-573 TPACVVPPAPEREEA
+573 TPASAVPAAPETETA
-588 PEDEGDAIDS
+588 P
-598 AAPHLQAIPD
+598 PD
-608 DFGPAGMDRDDEPPL
+608 DGEPADYVPIGMDRDDEPPL
-623 DEDYYP
+623 DEDYYAP
-629 ADIDASGYS
+629 ETDGAAYS
-638 FLDDLASATPEPV
+638 YLDELASETVHDMPVEAEPEV
-651 AAPEPLPASQPA
+651 LPAAQPA
-663 SGLAL
+663 TGLAL

-679 SGLTASI
+679 SGMTGSI
-686 AANCSLIAVRGD
+686 AANCTLIAVEGD
-698 EWLLH
+698 DWLLH
-703 LDPAQS
+703 LDPAHS
-709 ALFNATQQRRLND
+709 ALFNSTQQRRLND

-728 GRTIGLKIELV
+728 ERTLNLTIELI

-744 TPAQASSRRRVE
+744 TPAQAAARWRAN
-756 RQHDAEA
+756 RQADAEQ
-763 SIQADPFIQQ
+763 SIQQDPYVQQ
-773 MMQKFGATVRND
+773 MLQQFGAIIRDD
-785 TIEPVDVPVSQNG
+785 TIEPVEAVASPTR

>member
-16 REMIGQTHV
+16 REMVGQTHV

-34 NQRLHHAYLFTGTRG
+34 SQRLHHAYLFTGTRG

-56 RIIAKCVNCEI
+56 RIIAKCLNCET

-232 VLAADVR
+232 VMAADVR

-246 HGQVYG
+246 HGQVYD
-252 VLQALLEGDARG
+252 VLHALINGDAKA

-272 AEQGPDWNGVLA
+272 AEQGPDWNGVLS
-284 EMLNVLHRVAVA
+284 EILNVLHRVAIA
-296 QALPEAVDNGQGD
+296 QALPDGVDNGHGD
-309 RDRVLAVAQALP
+309 RDRVLALAQALP

-343 DPRSGFE
+343 DPRGGFE

-361 AGGGEAPPQTLKPL
+361 ADSADAPRQPLKPV
-375 GISQATVDSS
+375 GISQATVDSAQS
-385 QGVAAPIAA
+385 V
-394 PVPQATSMAG
+394 AG
-404 AAVPAAGPVAGGNAP
+404 AAVA
-419 ASASAA
+419 
-425 TVQAPVTPAQR
+425 APV
-436 EEAPVANPAVGD
+436 
-448 NAPVPA
+448 
-454 PASAATAQVPVA
+454 SVA
-466 AAQRQA
+466 AAPVVAPVVEA
-472 APAAST
+472 APA
-478 MTAVDNSVPAPA
+478 VAPVVA
-490 PTSSAPVPAAVS
+490 PAPVPAAPVVPVP
-502 QREVAAAASP
+502 QPVVETPAQAAPVAAEE
-512 VASTDS
+512 V
-518 PATRAA
+518 
-524 PAPSPAAVDDP
+524 VD
-535 SLPWN
+535 LPWN
-540 SSAAPLQNE
+540 DPVE
-549 PEAYDEPLLET
+549 PVVAQQPAVEPMLET
-560 EAEQPMLTPMPAP
+560 AAEQPELTPMPTP
-573 TPACVVPPAPEREEA
+573 TPDSVVPDAPEWVSA
-588 PEDEGDAIDS
+588 PVPEPSVAEVDAATPGID
-598 AAPHLQAIPD
+598 L
-608 DFGPAGMDRDDEPPL
+608 DDEPPL
-623 DEDYYP
+623 DEDYIEP
-629 ADIDASGYS
+629 DMDSAYS
-638 FLDDLASATPEPV
+638 YLDELASEHAADPEPE
-651 AAPEPLPASQPA
+651 PEPLPAAQPA
-663 SGLAL
+663 TGLAL
-668 QWLELFPKLPI
+668 EWLELFPKLPI
-679 SGLTASI
+679 SGMTASI
-686 AANCSLIAVRGD
+686 AANCTLIAAEGD
-698 EWLLH
+698 NWLLH
-703 LDPAQS
+703 LDPAHS

-728 GRTIGLKIELV
+728 QRTLTVSIELIK
-739 RPEQE
+739 PEQE
-744 TPAQASSRRRVE
+744 TPAQAASRRRAN
-756 RQHDAEA
+756 RQREAEE
-763 SIQADPFIQQ
+763 SIHGDPFIQQ
-773 MMQKFGATVRND
+773 MVREFGAVVRHD
-785 TIEPVDVPVSQNG
+785 TIEPVEALVSQG